1 MTGERTWSERRAALV
16 TAVGVTAL
24 VGVVVAVNIVGQ
36 TPDGGE
42 AAAPASPVS
51 SVGSASP
58 TAKPEARR
66 KARREARR
74 LARMAPEEVVA
85 EAVEARP
92 PVAPPGAKELAEAAE
107 AAAAAQ
113 PFSFVLTTF
122 NILGSQHSAPGG
134 AASEYA
140 DGLVRTRWAAE
151 LVASYGSDVV
161 GFGELQAD
169 QYAEMTQA
177 APGFSFYPGTSL
189 GQAGVPTNL
198 MWRTDVWE
206 STYQTSVTIPFVDST
221 RPMPIVR
228 LRHRESGREI
238 YVMNVHNSPKD
249 SQGRE
254 PERDQA
260 EAIEIAAVNELAKDG
275 IPIFWVGD
283 FNEHA
288 EIFCRVTAETTLVA
302 ASGGANLGGPGG
314 CRPPAA
320 MRVDWIFGS
329 AGTVFTDFLIDTS
342 PAVRRTTD
350 HAVLTTGVTVP
361 AP

>member
-1 MTGERTWSERRAALV
+1 MTPTGSERRATLATFAGVLV
-16 TAVGVTAL
+16 LA
-24 VGVVVAVNIVGQ
+24 GVVLTVNRLPAGDGEPVVAPV
-36 TPDGGE
+36 TPS
-42 AAAPASPVS
+42 ATPT
-51 SVGSASP
+51 SVPS
-58 TAKPEARR
+58 R
-66 KARREARR
+66 KQEARR
-74 LARMAPEEVVA
+74 LATMAPEEVVA

-92 PVAPPGAKELAEAAE
+92 PVAPPGARELAEAAE

-122 NILGSQHSAPGG
+122 NILGSQHSSPGG

-140 DGLVRTRWAAE
+140 DGVVRTQWAAE
-151 LVASYGSDVV
+151 LIASYGSDVV

-169 QYAEMTQA
+169 QYAAMTRA

-189 GQAGVPTNL
+189 GQAGLPTNV
-198 MWRTDVWE
+198 MWRSDVWE
-206 STYQTSVTIPFVDST
+206 STYQTSVTIPFMDST

-228 LRHRESGREI
+228 LRHRETGREI
-238 YVMNVHNSPKD
+238 YVMNVHNSPRD
-249 SQGRE
+249 AQGRE

-275 IPIFWVGD
+275 IPILLTGD

-288 EIFCRVTAETTLVA
+288 EIFCRITAETSLVA
-302 ASGGANLGGPGG
+302 ANGGVNLGGAGG
-314 CRPPAA
+314 CRPPAV

-329 AGTVFTDFLIDTS
+329 AGLEFADFRVDTS